1 MRISDWSSD
10 VCSSD
15 LFLFRQR
22 PELVAQRSE
31 PFGIGPPRLHAVA
44 VERAAHL
51 LARRGADDA
60 VELVE
65 FEHRRVPV
73 EPEMRQ
79 RAAQMRFGTADH
91 RVIGAMM
98 DQTRRDQIRQASCRE
113 RWVQSWNITR
123 VATILQ
129 TKRPP

>member
-31 PFGIGPPRLHAVA
+31 PFGIGPPHLHAVA

-65 FEHRRVPV
+65 FENRRAPV
-73 EPEMRQ
+73 EPAMRQ
-79 RAAQMRFGTADH
+79 RAAQKRFGIADP
-91 RVIGAMM
+91 RALVDMM
-98 DQTRRDQIRQASCRE
+98 AQHRRDTVELRHPPPIQE
-113 RWVQSWNITR
+113 RKTD
-123 VATILQ
+123 
-129 TKRPP
+129 